1 MCGSLLQKK
10 FTTGS
15 PVTSNQEIKM
25 NSTLS
30 PDEIW
35 ISELNQD
42 ERVQSGFD
50 RSRTIRF
57 YDTTLRDGEQAIGV
71 VFTAD
76 EKFEIACKLSEL
88 GVGRIESGFPRVSEE
103 DTEAVRRMLGAQLS
117 SEIWGFA
124 RCVIADLD
132 AHVELGTKQVL
143 VEISTSDVKMEAYGF
158 TRQIVMER
166 MSAAV
171 RHAREHGMRVN
182 FFAVDATRSDQAFL
196 KDVYAQAIESGAE
209 EISVVDTIGACAPE
223 AVELLI
229 RDIAN
234 HVGPTIPIH
243 WHGHND
249 FGLATAS
256 AIAAVRGGATWIQGT
271 INGMGERAG
280 NADICEVALALQ
292 CLYNVPVE
300 LDLARAREVSQ
311 LVKQAGGYQV
321 DGWKPVVGENLYVR
335 ESGAVASQFHI
346 PEAIEPYSANI
357 VAAERRIVLGKKSG
371 LDSIRLKAAE
381 LGLEIPEER
390 VGPILAEVK
399 TTGTQAQRL
408 VSDDEFRQIAKRHS
422 A

>member
-1 MCGSLLQKK
+1 
-10 FTTGS
+10 
-15 PVTSNQEIKM
+15 M
-25 NSTLS
+25 NSKLS

-42 ERVQSGFD
+42 DKVQSGFD

-76 EKFEIACKLSEL
+76 EKFEIACKLAEL

-103 DTEAVRRMLGAQLS
+103 DTEAVRRILGAGLS

-158 TRQIVMER
+158 TRQSVMER

-171 RHAREHGMRVN
+171 RHARDHGMRVN

-196 KDVYAQAIESGAE
+196 KDVYAKAIESGAE
-209 EISVVDTIGACAPE
+209 EISVVDTIGALAPE

-229 RDIAN
+229 RDIAG
-234 HVGPTIPIH
+234 HLGPTIPIH

-256 AIAAVRGGATWIQGT
+256 AIAAVRGGASWIQGT

-300 LDLARAREVSQ
+300 LDLARAREVSR
-311 LVKQAGGYQV
+311 LVKQSGGYEV

-371 LDSIRLKAAE
+371 LASIRLKAAE
-381 LGLEIPEER
+381 LGLEIPEEQI
-390 VGPILAEVK
+390 GPILAEVK
-399 TTGTQAQRL
+399 NTGTRAQRL
-408 VSDDEFRQIAKRHS
+408 VSDVEFRQIAHRHS
-422 A
+422 G